1 MTDFIKLYTCKTQY
15 RKYIG
20 QQGHLAKLNPTFGV
34 CE

>member
-1 MTDFIKLYTCKTQY
+1 MTDFINLDACKAQY

-20 QQGHLAKLNPTFGV
+20 QQGHLAKLNPMFGV